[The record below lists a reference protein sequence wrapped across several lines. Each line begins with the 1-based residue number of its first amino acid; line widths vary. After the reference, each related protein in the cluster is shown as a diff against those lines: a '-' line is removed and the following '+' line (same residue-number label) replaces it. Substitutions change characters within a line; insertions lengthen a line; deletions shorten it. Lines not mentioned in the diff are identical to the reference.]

1 MVFQTLILE
10 LISKTLILDLIIV
23 DLFCN
28 RSDFETTLTELLII
42 DLYCNRSV
50 FETTLTELSILLTKL
65 IFKLFADMTGLTI
78 ILSTG

>member
-10 LISKTLILDLIIV
+10 LVFKTLIFDLIIV
-23 DLFCN
+23 DLF
-28 RSDFETTLTELLII
+28 
-42 DLYCNRSV
+42 CNRSV